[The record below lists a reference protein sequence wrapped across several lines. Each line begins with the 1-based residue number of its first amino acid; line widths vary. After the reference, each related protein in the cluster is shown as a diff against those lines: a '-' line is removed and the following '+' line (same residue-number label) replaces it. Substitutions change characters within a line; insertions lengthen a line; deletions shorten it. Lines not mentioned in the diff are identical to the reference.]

1 LGKEHLN
8 LGAFSG
14 GEWMPV
20 YEFECKKCKQIFEVV
35 MTMAEAVITKVA
47 CPICTCED
55 VQQQFS
61 PFAAVTSRKS

>member
-1 LGKEHLN
+1 
-8 LGAFSG
+8 
-14 GEWMPV
+14 MPV

-35 MTMAEAVITKVA
+35 MTMAEAAVAKVF

-61 PFAAVTSRKS
+61 PFSAVTAKKS